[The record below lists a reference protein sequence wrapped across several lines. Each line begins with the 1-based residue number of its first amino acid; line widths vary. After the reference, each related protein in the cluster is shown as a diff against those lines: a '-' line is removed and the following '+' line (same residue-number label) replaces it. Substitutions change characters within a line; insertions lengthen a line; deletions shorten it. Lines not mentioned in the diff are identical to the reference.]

1 MSLLYILLIIIGIII
16 FLILIFGLPRN
27 KSSRRPNIE
36 GIDSPEVAKA
46 FEKMTNFLP
55 FKILRK
61 KILGRINKLNPSG
74 RLLDIG
80 CGSGN
85 LIVQIAEKFPH
96 LELVG
101 IDISAEML
109 KRAKMRANEKQK
121 EIELKE
127 GSVEKLPFSDEYAD
141 FIVSTLSLHHWS
153 NPQNAFQEIY
163 RVLKKDGVG
172 LIFDFRRDSRKF
184 FYGFLTFITKVA
196 VPRPLREVNE
206 PLGSIQSSYT
216 PTEVRKLFSAISIED
231 YSIKPTL
238 AWMYIQIKKSS

>member
-16 FLILIFGLPRN
+16 FFILIFGLPRN
-27 KSSRRPNIE
+27 KSSRKPIIE

-55 FKILRK
+55 FKILHK
-61 KILGRINKLNPSG
+61 KILGRIDKLNPRG

-85 LIVQIAEKFPH
+85 LIIQIAEKFPH

-101 IDISAEML
+101 IDISTEIL
-109 KRAKMRANEKQK
+109 KRAEVRANEKQK
-121 EIELKE
+121 EIEFKE

-141 FIVSTLSLHHWS
+141 FIVSSLSLHHWN

-184 FYGFLTFITKVA
+184 FYGFLTFITKIA

-216 PTEVRKLFSAISIED
+216 PIEVQELFSKISIHNYE
-231 YSIKPTL
+231 ICPTL
-238 AWMYIQIKKSS
+238 AWMYIQIKK